1 MYCPGK
7 KEPGRE
13 GKRDSDRERA
23 NIYIEYIVIS
33 IDIRDI
39 IVNIFYISN
48 IYVIWRMKLKIFNL
62 LSPNLWSFTFFNI

>member
-1 MYCPGK
+1 MKVGSSLYCPGK

-13 GKRDSDRERA
+13 GKRDFDRERA

-39 IVNIFYISN
+39 IVNIS
-48 IYVIWRMKLKIFNL
+48 IYLIYMLYGG
-62 LSPNLWSFTFFNI
+62 

>member
-7 KEPGRE
+7 KEAGRE

-23 NIYIEYIVIS
+23 NIYIYYIVIS
-33 IDIRDI
+33 IDIRDVI
-39 IVNIFYISN
+39 FNIFYISN

>member
-7 KEPGRE
+7 KEAGRE
-13 GKRDSDRERA
+13 GKRDSARERA
-23 NIYIEYIVIS
+23 NIYIYYIVIS

-39 IVNIFYISN
+39 IFNIFYISN